1 MSKKENTAETN
12 LENVEH
18 ALGRSER
25 FIEDNQKNITIF
37 VLALII
43 AVGGYWAYKKLYM
56 EPRNAEAQQSV
67 FHAQNYFNND
77 QFQIALDGDG
87 MAPGF
92 LEVIDNYG
100 NTQAGRLS
108 KYYAGISYLHLGE
121 FEMAI
126 DYLKG
131 FKTKNIELKAIAN
144 GAMGDANIELGN
156 QEEALKLYSKA
167 IDSKNELT
175 SPFYLLKKG
184 ILLEEMGNKADAL
197 KAYQTI
203 KDEYKDS
210 AEARQIDKYITRASL

>member
-1 MSKKENTAETN
+1 MSKKESTAENN

-43 AVGGYWAYKKLYM
+43 VVGGYWAYKKLYM

-100 NTQAGRLS
+100 NTQAGKLS

-121 FEMAI
+121 FEKAL

-131 FKTKNIELKAIAN
+131 FNSKNTELKAIAN
-144 GAMGDANIELGN
+144 GAMGDAHIELGN
-156 QEEALKLYSKA
+156 QEEALKFYSKA
-167 IDSKNELT
+167 VDSKNDLAA
-175 SPFYLLKKG
+175 PFYLLKKG
-184 ILLEEMGNKADAL
+184 ILLEEMGNKAEAL

-203 KDEYKDS
+203 KDEYGNS

>member
-1 MSKKENTAETN
+1 MSKKESTAENN

-43 AVGGYWAYKKLYM
+43 VVGGYWAYKKLYM

-77 QFQIALDGDG
+77 EFQIALDGDG

-100 NTQAGRLS
+100 NTQAGKLS

-121 FEMAI
+121 FEMAL
-126 DYLKG
+126 DYLNG
-131 FKTKNIELKAIAN
+131 FKTKNEELKAIAN
-144 GAMGDANIELGN
+144 GAMGDAHLELDN
-156 QEEALKLYSKA
+156 QEEALRFYNKA
-167 IDSKNELT
+167 IDSKNELAA
-175 SPFYLLKKG
+175 PFYLLKKG
-184 ILLEEMGNKADAL
+184 ILLEEMGNKEDAL
-197 KAYQTI
+197 NAYQTI
-203 KDEYKDS
+203 KDDYENS
-210 AEARQIDKYITRASL
+210 AEARQIDKYITRVSL

>member
-37 VLALII
+37 ILALII

-56 EPRNAEAQQSV
+56 EPRNAEAQQSI

-121 FEMAI
+121 FEMAL

-131 FKTKNIELKAIAN
+131 FKTKNAELKAIAN
-144 GAMGDANIELGN
+144 GAMGDANVELGN
-156 QEEALKLYSKA
+156 QEEALKLYSRA

-197 KAYQTI
+197 SAYQTI
-203 KDEYKDS
+203 KDEYANS
-210 AEARQIDKYITRASL
+210 AEARQIDKYITRVSL

>member
-1 MSKKENTAETN
+1 MSKKENTAENN

-43 AVGGYWAYKKLYM
+43 VVGGYWAYKKLYM

-67 FHAQNYFNND
+67 FQAQNYFNND

-100 NTQAGRLS
+100 NTQAGKLS

-121 FEMAI
+121 FEMAL
-126 DYLKG
+126 DYLEG
-131 FKTKNIELKAIAN
+131 FSTNNEELKAIAN
-144 GAMGDANIELGN
+144 GAMGDAHLELGN
-156 QEEALKLYSKA
+156 QEEALQFYSKA
-167 IDSKNELT
+167 INAKNELA

-197 KAYQTI
+197 NAYQTI
-203 KDEYKDS
+203 KDEYENS
-210 AEARQIDKYITRASL
+210 AEARQIDKYITRVSL

>member
-1 MSKKENTAETN
+1 MSKKESTAENN

-43 AVGGYWAYKKLYM
+43 VVGGYWAYKKLYM

-77 QFQIALDGDG
+77 QFQVALDGDG

-92 LEVIDNYG
+92 IEIIDNYG
-100 NTQAGRLS
+100 NTQAGKLS

-121 FEMAI
+121 FELAI
-126 DYLKG
+126 DYLND
-131 FKTKNIELKAIAN
+131 FSTKNEELKAIAN
-144 GAMGDANIELGN
+144 GAIGDANLELGN
-156 QEEALKLYSKA
+156 KEEALRFYNKA

-184 ILLEEMGNKADAL
+184 ILLEEMGNKADAFN
-197 KAYQTI
+197 AYQTI
-203 KDEYKDS
+203 KDEYKNS
-210 AEARQIDKYITRASL
+210 AEARQIDKYITRVSL

>member
-43 AVGGYWAYKKLYM
+43 VVGGYWAYKKLYM
-56 EPRNAEAQQSV
+56 EPRNAEAQLSV

-77 QFQIALDGDG
+77 QYQIALDGDG

-92 LEVIDNYG
+92 LEVIDNYE
-100 NTQAGRLS
+100 NTKAGMLS

-121 FEMAI
+121 FELSI

-131 FKTKNIELKAIAN
+131 FKTKNEELKAIAN
-144 GAMGDANIELGN
+144 GAMGDAHLELGN
-156 QEEALKLYSKA
+156 MQEALKFYTKA
-167 IDSKNELT
+167 IDAGNELAT
-175 SPFYLLKKG
+175 PFYLLKKG
-184 ILLEEMGNKADAL
+184 IILEEMDNKVEAL

-203 KDEYKDS
+203 KDKYENS
-210 AEARQIDKYITRASL
+210 AEARQIDKYITRVSL

>member
-1 MSKKENTAETN
+1 MSKKENTAENN

-18 ALGRSER
+18 ALSRSER

-43 AVGGYWAYKKLYM
+43 VVGGYWAYKKLYM

-92 LEVIDNYG
+92 IEIIDNYA
-100 NTQAGRLS
+100 NTQTGKLS

-121 FEMAI
+121 FEMAL

-131 FKTKNIELKAIAN
+131 FNTKNEELKAIAN
-144 GAMGDANIELGN
+144 GAMGDANLELGN
-156 QEEALKLYSKA
+156 KEEALQFYSKA
-167 IDSKNELT
+167 IDSKNELAT
-175 SPFYLLKKG
+175 PFYLLKKG
-184 ILLEEMGNKADAL
+184 ILLEEMNNKAEAL
-197 KAYQTI
+197 KAYQMI
-203 KDEYKDS
+203 KDEYKNS
-210 AEARQIDKYITRASL
+210 VEARQIDKYITRASF

>member
-37 VLALII
+37 VLALVIV
-43 AVGGYWAYKKLYM
+43 VGGYWAYKKLYM
-56 EPRNAEAQQSV
+56 EPRNAEAHQSV

-100 NTQAGRLS
+100 NTQTGKLS

-121 FEMAI
+121 FEMAL

-131 FKTKNIELKAIAN
+131 FKSSNVELQAIAN
-144 GAMGDANIELGN
+144 GAMGDAHIELGN
-156 QEEALKLYSKA
+156 QEEALKFYDKA
-167 IDSKNELT
+167 IDLKNELT
-175 SPFYLLKKG
+175 APFYLLKKG
-184 ILLEEMGNKADAL
+184 IVLEEMDNKAEAL

-203 KDEYKDS
+203 KDEYETS
-210 AEARQIDKYITRASL
+210 AEAGQIDKYITRASL

>member
-1 MSKKENTAETN
+1 MSKKESTAENN

-43 AVGGYWAYKKLYM
+43 VVGGYWAYKKLYM

-77 QFQIALDGDG
+77 EFQIALDGDG

-100 NTQAGRLS
+100 NTQAGKLS

-121 FEMAI
+121 FEMAL
-126 DYLKG
+126 DYLNG
-131 FKTKNIELKAIAN
+131 FKTKNEELKAIAN
-144 GAMGDANIELGN
+144 GAMGDAHLELDN
-156 QEEALKLYSKA
+156 QEEALRFYNKA
-167 IDSKNELT
+167 IDSKNELAA
-175 SPFYLLKKG
+175 PFYLLKKG
-184 ILLEEMGNKADAL
+184 ILLEEMGNKVDAL
-197 KAYQTI
+197 NAYQTI
-203 KDEYKDS
+203 KDAYENS
-210 AEARQIDKYITRASL
+210 AEARQIDKYITRVSL